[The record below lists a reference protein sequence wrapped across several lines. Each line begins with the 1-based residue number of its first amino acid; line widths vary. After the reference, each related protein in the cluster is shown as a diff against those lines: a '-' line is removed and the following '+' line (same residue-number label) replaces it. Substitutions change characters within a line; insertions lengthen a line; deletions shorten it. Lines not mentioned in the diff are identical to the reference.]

1 MSTENNYCG
10 RYSNLKKKTNIDYK
24 YFQNNYF
31 NFVNENINRTH
42 TPELRLTK
50 NASKLFTM
58 QKKKKE
64 QKVTKTDIIQPSPL
78 LSTIY

>member
-1 MSTENNYCG
+1 MG
-10 RYSNLKKKTNIDYK
+10 GILILKKKKNIDYK

-31 NFVNENINRTH
+31 NFVNENITRTH

-58 QKKKKE
+58 QKKKKRAE
-64 QKVTKTDIIQPSPL
+64 SNKN
-78 LSTIY
+78 

>member
-10 RYSNLKKKTNIDYK
+10 RYSNLKKQTNIDYK

-58 QKKKKE
+58 QKKKKSR
-64 QKVTKTDIIQPSPL
+64 K
-78 LSTIY
+78 